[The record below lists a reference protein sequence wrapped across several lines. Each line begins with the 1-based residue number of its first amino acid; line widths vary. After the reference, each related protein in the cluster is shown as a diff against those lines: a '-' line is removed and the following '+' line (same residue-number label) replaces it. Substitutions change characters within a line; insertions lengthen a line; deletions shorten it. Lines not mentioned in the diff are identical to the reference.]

1 MLEASN
7 LIDFMDYAENSDGLC
22 AMMDDRSNPETYQVS
37 RVAAPW
43 LKKALQSGD
52 AVHHIGISCF
62 VHPCWVSKEEKG
74 SVATVAVELSAQF
87 SQ

>member
-43 LKKALQSGD
+43 LKKALQSGH
-52 AVHHIGISCF
+52 AGHHIGVSYF
-62 VHPCWVSKEEKG
+62 VHACWVSKNGEE
-74 SVATVAVELSAQF
+74 
-87 SQ
+87 

>member
-52 AVHHIGISCF
+52 AGHHIGIRVSCIRVGF
-62 VHPCWVSKEEKG
+62 LKKREV
-74 SVATVAVELSAQF
+74 
-87 SQ
+87 